1 MVLFSRFMSIY
12 AYLTKHVFQFF
23 YVNLFIHKLILVD
36 NVDNFVHNLILSHF
50 SDFGPVDNFLDS
62 FSLIHLL
69 STGFVQ
75 FARRGIFLFF
85 TLSAK
90 KSEA

>member
-1 MVLFSRFMSIY
+1 MVLFSRFLSIY

-36 NVDNFVHNLILSHF
+36 NVDNFVYNLILSHF
-50 SDFGPVDNFLDS
+50 PDFWPVDNFLES

-85 TLSAK
+85 TVSAQ